1 MAKESLC
8 WNCKRA
14 CCNPDHTCDWA
25 RFGRPVEGWTAEQGR
40 AYQIF
45 VPEEERDNPDEAYK
59 TEYGYLVTA
68 CPLYEREHR
77 WFTHKE
83 AVEEICKT
91 LGIVDSSFRHRPA
104 QYMRRYET
112 ITGEKL
118 PVWMWS
124 AVECK

>member
-1 MAKESLC
+1 MTMLSAFAAGGALDRRIRPSPSLH
-8 WNCKRA
+8 R
-14 CCNPDHTCDWA
+14 
-25 RFGRPVEGWTAEQGR
+25 EAEQGR
-40 AYQIF
+40 AYQMF

-68 CPLYEREHR
+68 CPLYEREHK

-83 AVEEICKT
+83 AVDEICKT

-124 AVECK
+124 AIECK